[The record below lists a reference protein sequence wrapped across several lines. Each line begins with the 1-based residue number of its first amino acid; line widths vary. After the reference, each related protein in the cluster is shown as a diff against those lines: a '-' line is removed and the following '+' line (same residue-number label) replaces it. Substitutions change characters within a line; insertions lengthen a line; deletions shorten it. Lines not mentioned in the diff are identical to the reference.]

1 MGEYIQVP
9 YTRITL
15 PREEK
20 YDLAYDRYQ
29 SLTPTASQS
38 VIKNRCITILQ
49 LGWGGV
55 QGQVE
60 GSG

>member
-15 PREEK
+15 AREEK

-29 SLTPTASQS
+29 SLTHTVPQHHI
-38 VIKNRCITILQ
+38 IKNR
-49 LGWGGV
+49 
-55 QGQVE
+55 
-60 GSG
+60 